1 MTLKQEKSKAT
12 SKIAQKKLEDL
23 GVIEREQASALGGTN
38 EKTNSTPTPSLF
50 QYTQSRKSTRKR
62 TSTQTSTSREEYR
75 KKFPSVKTPSVFS
88 KPKIDEH
95 LREIA
100 GNYAFQ
106 PHMMPPMAFADEALM
121 TEMVDVLYRY
131 VGDVLEGMDLIY
143 NSASGVKDKNKEMLR
158 SIILSCSHM
167 NEEGN
172 FSHFYM
178 CEKGDLPRGD
188 A

>member
-12 SKIAQKKLEDL
+12 SKIAKKKLEDL

-50 QYTQSRKSTRKR
+50 QYTQSRKSTRKG
-62 TSTQTSTSREEYR
+62 TSTHTSTSREEYR

-88 KPKIDEH
+88 KVMMDEK

-100 GNYAFQ
+100 GKYAFQ
-106 PHMMPPMAFADEALM
+106 PHLCPPMAFADEALSN
-121 TEMVDVLYRY
+121 EMVDVLYRY
-131 VGDVLEGMDLIY
+131 LGDVLEGMDLIY
-143 NSASGVKDKNKEMLR
+143 NPASGVKDRTKEMLR
-158 SIILSCSHM
+158 TIIFSCSHI

-172 FSHFYM
+172 YSEFFK
-178 CEKGDLPRGD
+178 CEKGQMPRGD